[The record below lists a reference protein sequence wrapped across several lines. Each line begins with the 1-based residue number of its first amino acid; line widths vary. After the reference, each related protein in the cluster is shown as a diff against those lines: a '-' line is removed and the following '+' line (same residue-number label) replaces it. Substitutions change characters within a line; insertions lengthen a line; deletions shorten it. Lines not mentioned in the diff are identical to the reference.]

1 MVATIQFEALENA
14 NKYFQKFCSD
24 LARVKIQKYTR
35 FCRLTPSILK
45 QRGGTTLSHNLLQKK
60 LLQNYRLE
68 DKGSWI
74 FQSGNERN
82 SFKIQKPTKYYTA
95 CCETRNKWSF
105 FFSKQRVFL
114 FHPFHCRKKQSKYPE
129 KKLTRCIN
137 QFLKVLYLLRW

>member
-60 LLQNYRLE
+60 LLQNSRLE

-74 FQSGNERN
+74 FSVRQWE
-82 SFKIQKPTKYYTA
+82 
-95 CCETRNKWSF
+95 E
-105 FFSKQRVFL
+105 FL
-114 FHPFHCRKKQSKYPE
+114 
-129 KKLTRCIN
+129 
-137 QFLKVLYLLRW
+137 